1 MCCRHYSAVVVGR
14 ENHICC
20 RTLGLVLD
28 LCPANILPSLI
39 PTSFPLQ
46 IFQLEKFKFS
56 RAFSLGLLEVPSSQ
70 KSDFLTSLQGSG
82 FGCIPGCTG
91 GSGRDSICPV
101 SLADGHSPCS
111 RCVQP
116 QHLSWTGFLVRV
128 PCSSFSNLAHLS
140 LNFCLIVTTI
150 FTKSPP
156 PCVDSGTWLSPGAV
170 CFHSWEC

>member
-1 MCCRHYSAVVVGR
+1 MCCRHYSAVVVGK
-14 ENHICC
+14 EKHISC
-20 RTLGLVLD
+20 RTLGLVFELYT
-28 LCPANILPSLI
+28 ANILLSLI
-39 PTSFPLQ
+39 PVSFPLQ

-56 RAFSLGLLEVPSSQ
+56 RAFPLGLLEVPSSQ

-128 PCSSFSNLAHLS
+128 A
-140 LNFCLIVTTI
+140 CL
-150 FTKSPP
+150 F
-156 PCVDSGTWLSPGAV
+156 L
-170 CFHSWEC
+170 FQ